1 MAIKNFMSMTLT
13 NGTIIYGH
21 SVNGILVSFNE
32 YFRDN
37 ECFKPLTISQINRII
52 FKKTS
57 TFKHIIESITKIPMY
72 EYFREQLVDFK
83 MNDNSYTEQYN
94 SKRYNGKLR
103 ELYAVK
109 TAELWKDSNGSV
121 IISPYS

>member
-109 TAELWKDSNGSV
+109 TAELRKDSNGSV
-121 IISPYS
+121 IISQ

>member
-109 TAELWKDSNGSV
+109 TAELRKDSNGSV